1 MDPRTNPA
9 TVRTSAGL
17 IPAVSHAFTTRTR
30 SRGVEYFS
38 GGAVRIEG
46 ADPRTIVAAVQG
58 SREKPYIC
66 AIDFS
71 QVETRT
77 RLQVECTCPH
87 FFEGHKCKHLYA
99 SLLAIDAG
107 GIELVPSS
115 ALESRLDVVSYE
127 ANLSKEDDWF
137 FTGAHAAPL
146 PQTNERPEWER
157 KLTTL
162 RRASGDWRGL
172 SSVEV
177 AIERSQRRRIA
188 YRIDAA
194 QSTSLSSLVLSAYEL
209 GPEPDEARPVPLV
222 TRETQT
228 LGDEEDRRLAQML
241 AASPLTSSA
250 AAEPGANSGGQDAP
264 TASLVPPGYHE
275 AALLALAR
283 TGRLQ
288 IAEGQRFVTLGVDE
302 GVAYGV
308 RVRISAFE
316 EPDAEPEE
324 PPNDASATLLGEAL
338 SPRGDDDAEGAR
350 REVRIASASPL
361 EARARS
367 DAPATNRD
375 DGAERAHGDAATNR
389 DGRAGGD
396 AATSHG
402 GRARGDAAANR
413 DGRSSSDAS
422 GTTNR
427 DRQARD
433 DASAA
438 TNHDGRSS
446 SDASGTTNRDRHAR
460 DDASATTN
468 HDGRSSS
475 DASGTTN
482 RDRRARDDASAAT
495 NHDGRARADASDATN
510 HDGRPHAGDA
520 DGHGRACGVEGG
532 APSRDGSGDAH
543 AAGAT
548 GHRDG
553 DGGTASATPRGDA
566 RAASATPHRDG
577 DAGATDGDDASAAAR
592 GDDVGS
598 DNGVGRPSAPH
609 AARELHLTADLV
621 RGDEVV
627 PLSAVR
633 LALPS
638 GFVVIDDRIAR
649 WDATAFDVV
658 RFLTHNEAIRFGE
671 EALPAFL
678 DGLVEVPQLPP
689 IELPEP
695 WHTTVGEPRC
705 EVAFLEPDKRGR
717 ITRGLITFHYGATRF
732 DARSTDSGWID
743 EDARAFVRRDRDGE
757 LAILEQL
764 GGLGVN
770 AAASFEDH
778 QIYCDTAD
786 VPRVARALLTRG
798 FSVEAKGKRLLSL
811 TGSDVRLTSG
821 QDWFDLTGSFQFGEH
836 TVELPDLL
844 RAIRDRDGFVKL
856 GDGTDGMLPE
866 EWLVRFSAL
875 DKLGSKKKGKL
886 QFASS
891 QAALL
896 DLLLEDDA
904 ITVDARFDAL
914 RRRLKSA
921 TGFRARREAR
931 SFEGELRQYQREGLG
946 WLYFLQRTGLGG
958 CLADDMGLGKTVQVL
973 AMLEA
978 RRRLRKRTGE
988 GRASLVVAPRSLVHN
1003 WIAETRR
1010 FTPSLKIGD
1019 YTGPDRWQVAEDI
1032 DAYDIIITTYGTVR
1046 RDIER
1051 LREHRFDYVVLDE
1064 AQAIKNASSLASK
1077 ACRVLQ
1083 ADHRLALS
1091 GTPVENHLL
1100 ELWSIFEFLNPKML
1114 GSRREFGRLVKDK
1127 DGRGLEL
1134 IARGLRPMI
1143 LRRTKNQVL
1152 AELPEKTELTL
1163 YVQQDEDERRLYDEL
1178 LGHYRSSLKQRIE
1191 THGFDKSRIHVL
1203 EALLRL
1209 RQAACHPGLLDD
1221 KRKKKGSAKLDTLVE
1236 QLREVTEEGHKALV
1250 FSQFVQ
1256 LLQLV
1261 KQRLDKE
1268 SIRYAYLDGSTKN
1281 RAEVVST
1288 FQNDEACEVFLI
1300 SLKAGGFG
1308 LNLTA
1313 ADYVF
1318 ILDPWWNP
1326 AVETQAID
1334 RAHRIGQERPVFA
1347 YRLITAGTVEEKI
1360 LELHAKKRALADAVI
1375 DASNHLTGALTLEDL
1390 ELLLM

>member
-137 FTGAHAAPL
+137 FTGDHAAPL

-177 AIERSQRRRIA
+177 AIERSQRRRIT

-228 LGDEEDRRLAQML
+228 LGDAEDRRLAQML

-250 AAEPGANSGGQDAP
+250 AAEPGANAGGQDAP
-264 TASLVPPGYHE
+264 TASLVPAGYHE

-302 GVAYGV
+302 GEAYGV
-308 RVRISAFE
+308 RVRIGAFQ
-316 EPDAEPEE
+316 EPDAEAEAPD
-324 PPNDASATLLGEAL
+324 DAPATLLGEAL
-338 SPRGDDDAEGAR
+338 SPLSPRWDEGASR
-350 REVRIASASPL
+350 DLRIASASPL
-361 EARARS
+361 EARARG
-367 DAPATNRD
+367 DAHATTGD
-375 DGAERAHGDAATNR
+375 DGAGRAHGDAATNR
-389 DGRAGGD
+389 DGRASGD
-396 AATSHG
+396 AATNPG
-402 GRARGDAAANR
+402 GRARGDAANR
-413 DGRSSSDAS
+413 DGRSSGDA
-422 GTTNR
+422 TNR
-427 DRQARD
+427 D
-433 DASAA
+433 
-438 TNHDGRSS
+438 GGSS
-446 SDASGTTNRDRHAR
+446 S
-460 DDASATTN
+460 DASATTN
-468 HDGRSSS
+468 RDGRARG
-475 DASGTTN
+475 DAG
-482 RDRRARDDASAAT
+482 DAT
-495 NHDGRARADASDATN
+495 NHDGRA
-510 HDGRPHAGDA
+510 HAGDA
-520 DGHGRACGVEGG
+520 DGHGRAHGVESG
-532 APSRDGSGDAH
+532 AAS
-543 AAGAT
+543 
-548 GHRDG
+548 RDG
-553 DGGTASATPRGDA
+553 DGDAQAADATAHRDAQAADATAHRDAQAATAQRDAQAASATTHSDGGAASATPHSDGGAASATAHRDA
-566 RAASATPHRDG
+566 RAASATAHGDGGAASATDHRDG
-577 DAGATDGDDASAAAR
+577 DGGATDGDDASAATR
-592 GDDVGS
+592 GDDDGS
-598 DNGVGRPSAPH
+598 DHGAGRPSV

-658 RFLTHNEAIRFGE
+658 RFLTHNEAIRFGV

-678 DGLVEVPQLPP
+678 DGLVEVPNLPP
-689 IELPEP
+689 IDLPEP

-717 ITRGLITFHYGATRF
+717 VTRGLITFHYGPTRF

-978 RRRLRKRTGE
+978 RRRLRQRTGE

-1003 WIAETRR
+1003 WVAETRR

-1032 DAYDIIITTYGTVR
+1032 DAYDVIITTYGTVR

-1114 GSRREFGRLVKDK
+1114 GSRREFGRLIKDK

-1288 FQNDEACEVFLI
+1288 FQNDDACEVFLI

>member
-1 MDPRTNPA
+1 MDPRTDPT

-30 SRGVEYFS
+30 TRGGEYFTK
-38 GGAVRIEG
+38 GAVRIEG

-58 SREKPYIC
+58 SREKPYVC

-137 FTGAHAAPL
+137 FTGKHAAPL

-172 SSVEV
+172 STVEL
-177 AIERSQRRRIA
+177 AIERSQRRPLV

-194 QSTSLSSLVLSAYEL
+194 QSASLSSLVVGVFEI
-209 GPEPDEARPVPLV
+209 GPEADEVSVVPLV
-222 TRETQT
+222 SRQAFT
-228 LGDEEDRRLAQML
+228 LGGETDRQLVQML
-241 AASPLTSSA
+241 AASPLTSA
-250 AAEPGANSGGQDAP
+250 GAAEPGVYTGGQDAP

-275 AALLALAR
+275 AALAALAA

-288 IAEGQRFVTLGVDE
+288 IAHGDRFVPLRLDDG
-302 GVAYGV
+302 APYGV
-308 RVRISAFE
+308 RVQIEALDAPEAAEAPERDEQVISLAERRAERESRARGGLLEEATRFE
-316 EPDAEPEE
+316 AG
-324 PPNDASATLLGEAL
+324 GEA
-338 SPRGDDDAEGAR
+338 RANDETGNGEARTNDETGDGGGHTTDDAEADFAR
-350 REVRIASASPL
+350 TDGETETG
-361 EARARS
+361 EARA
-367 DAPATNRD
+367 N
-375 DGAERAHGDAATNR
+375 GDT
-389 DGRAGGD
+389 
-396 AATSHG
+396 
-402 GRARGDAAANR
+402 
-413 DGRSSSDAS
+413 
-422 GTTNR
+422 
-427 DRQARD
+427 
-433 DASAA
+433 
-438 TNHDGRSS
+438 
-446 SDASGTTNRDRHAR
+446 
-460 DDASATTN
+460 
-468 HDGRSSS
+468 
-475 DASGTTN
+475 
-482 RDRRARDDASAAT
+482 
-495 NHDGRARADASDATN
+495 
-510 HDGRPHAGDA
+510 
-520 DGHGRACGVEGG
+520 
-532 APSRDGSGDAH
+532 
-543 AAGAT
+543 AAGEARTNGDTAADLARTNDET
-548 GHRDG
+548 GN
-553 DGGTASATPRGDA
+553 GDA
-566 RAASATPHRDG
+566 RTNGEQGTGEARATD
-577 DAGATDGDDASAAAR
+577 DAGSDVLAPADDTAPPREFALGAT
-592 GDDVGS
+592 
-598 DNGVGRPSAPH
+598 
-609 AARELHLTADLV
+609 LV
-621 RGDEVV
+621 RDDEVV
-627 PLSAVR
+627 PLGDVR

-638 GFVVIDDRIAR
+638 GFVIIGDRIAR
-649 WDATAFDVV
+649 WDAAAYDLV
-658 RFLTHNEAIRFGE
+658 RFLTNNEAIRFDEGSMK
-671 EALPAFL
+671 AFL
-678 DGLVEVPQLPP
+678 EGLVEVPNLPA

-695 WHTTVGEPRC
+695 WRAAVGEPRC

-717 ITRGLITFHYGATRF
+717 TTRGLVTFHYGATRF
-732 DARSTDSGWID
+732 DSRSTDSGWID
-743 EDARAFVRRDRDGE
+743 EETNTFVRRDRDRE
-757 LAILEQL
+757 VAILEQL
-764 GGLGVN
+764 GGLGVT

-778 QIYCDTAD
+778 QIYLDTAD
-786 VPRVARALLTRG
+786 VPRVARSLLLRG
-798 FSVEAKGKRLLSL
+798 FTVEAKGKRLLSM
-811 TGSDVRLTSG
+811 TGSDVRLASN
-821 QDWFDLTGSFQFGEH
+821 QDWFDLTGTFQFGEH
-836 TVELPDLL
+836 TVELPELL

-856 GDGTDGMLPE
+856 GDGSDGMLPE

-875 DKLGSKKKGKL
+875 DKLGTKKQDKL
-886 QFASS
+886 RFASS
-891 QAALL
+891 QAVLL
-896 DLLLEDDA
+896 DLLVEDSGD
-904 ITVDARFDAL
+904 TFVVDEKFDSM
-914 RRRLKSA
+914 RRRIRSA

-931 SFEGELRQYQREGLG
+931 SFDGELRQYQREGLG

-973 AMLEA
+973 AMLES
-978 RRRLRKRTGE
+978 RRRLRRRTGE

-1003 WIAETRR
+1003 WVAETRR
-1010 FTPSLKIGD
+1010 FTPDLKIGD
-1019 YTGPDRWQVAEDI
+1019 YTGPDRWQVAQDI

-1083 ADHRLALS
+1083 AEHRLALS

-1114 GSRREFGRLVKDK
+1114 GSRRDFARLVKDK
-1127 DGRGLEL
+1127 DGRGLSL

-1143 LRRTKNQVL
+1143 LRRTKGQVL
-1152 AELPEKTELTL
+1152 AELPAKTELTL

-1191 THGFDKSRIHVL
+1191 AHGFDRSRIHVL

-1221 KRKKKGSAKLDTLVE
+1221 KRKKKGSAKLDTLAD
-1236 QLREVTEEGHKALV
+1236 QLLEVTAEGHKALV

-1256 LLQLV
+1256 LLQIV
-1261 KQRLDKE
+1261 RQRLDKE
-1268 SIRYAYLDGSTKN
+1268 NIRYAYLDGSTKN
-1281 RAEVVST
+1281 REQVVHE
-1288 FQNDEACEVFLI
+1288 FQNDPECEVFLI

-1334 RAHRIGQERPVFA
+1334 RAHRIGQTQPVFA

-1360 LELHAKKRALADAVI
+1360 LELHEKKRALADAVI
-1375 DASNHLTGALTLEDL
+1375 DESNHLTGALTLEDL
-1390 ELLLM
+1390 ELLLT

>member
-137 FTGAHAAPL
+137 FTGEHAAPL
-146 PQTNERPEWER
+146 PQTNQRPEWER

-177 AIERSQRRRIA
+177 AIERSQRRRIV

-194 QSTSLSSLVLSAYEL
+194 QSTSLSSLVLSVYEL

-228 LGDEEDRRLAQML
+228 LGDAVDRHLAQML

-250 AAEPGANSGGQDAP
+250 AAEPGANAGGQDAP
-264 TASLVPPGYHE
+264 TASLVPAGYHE

-288 IAEGQRFVTLGVDE
+288 IAEGDRFVTLAVDDGE
-302 GVAYGV
+302 AYGV
-308 RVRISAFE
+308 RVRIGAFE
-316 EPDAEPEE
+316 EAEAEPEAPDDA
-324 PPNDASATLLGEAL
+324 PPTLLGEAL
-338 SPRGDDDAEGAR
+338 SPLSPRWDEDASGEDADDAKTANGADR
-350 REVRIASASPL
+350 AARAHAGEASVSTDQDARSAGATGRDARASGDAARIASRSP
-361 EARARS
+361 ERG
-367 DAPATNRD
+367 DAPATTGD
-375 DGAERAHGDAATNR
+375 DSDGRAYASAATN
-389 DGRAGGD
+389 
-396 AATSHG
+396 H
-402 GRARGDAAANR
+402 
-413 DGRSSSDAS
+413 DGRSS
-422 GTTNR
+422 G
-427 DRQARD
+427 

-446 SDASGTTNRDRHAR
+446 G
-460 DDASATTN
+460 DASATQID
-468 HDGRSSS
+468 DGADIAYGGDGDHGAERPN
-475 DASGTTN
+475 D
-482 RDRRARDDASAAT
+482 DDAT
-495 NHDGRARADASDATN
+495 H
-510 HDGRPHAGDA
+510 
-520 DGHGRACGVEGG
+520 V
-532 APSRDGSGDAH
+532 
-543 AAGAT
+543 
-548 GHRDG
+548 
-553 DGGTASATPRGDA
+553 
-566 RAASATPHRDG
+566 
-577 DAGATDGDDASAAAR
+577 
-592 GDDVGS
+592 
-598 DNGVGRPSAPH
+598 

-621 RGDEVV
+621 RKDEVV

-638 GFVVIDDRIAR
+638 GFVVVGDRIAR

-678 DGLVEVPQLPP
+678 DGLVEVPNLPP
-689 IELPEP
+689 IELPDP

-732 DARSTDSGWID
+732 DARSTDSGWLD
-743 EDARAFVRRDRDGE
+743 EDTRAFVRRDRDGE

-821 QDWFDLTGSFQFGEH
+821 QDWFDLTGTFQFGEH

-896 DLLLEDDA
+896 DLLLEDDG
-904 ITVDARFDAL
+904 ISVDERFDTV

-1019 YTGPDRWQVAEDI
+1019 YTGPDRWQVADDI
-1032 DAYDIIITTYGTVR
+1032 DAYDVIITTYGTVR
-1046 RDIER
+1046 RDVDR

-1114 GSRREFGRLVKDK
+1114 GSRREFGRLIKDK
-1127 DGRGLEL
+1127 NGRGLEL

-1236 QLREVTEEGHKALV
+1236 HLLEVTEEGHKALV

-1288 FQNDEACEVFLI
+1288 FQNDDACEVFLI